1 MLDSQNIKVT
11 ASMPAKFTVNDMS
24 GEIAYRCNPQRQFN
38 EFTAKAHQIFEPFA
52 LYASPAKAESLG
64 EKVAFDINGI
74 ELMLDVVI
82 DEKMSGE
89 IVKLPDFKHSSEIYA
104 FFGKNRFKPIT
115 LRKV

>member
-1 MLDSQNIKVT
+1 
-11 ASMPAKFTVNDMS
+11 
-24 GEIAYRCNPQRQFN
+24 
-38 EFTAKAHQIFEPFA
+38 
-52 LYASPAKAESLG
+52 
-64 EKVAFDINGI
+64 
-74 ELMLDVVI
+74 MLDVVI